1 VADQSKRAARQR
13 KEERRYERL
22 RPQIDALYDDL
33 HHHYPQTF
41 CRDPE
46 QMHPLKVGIA
56 RDLRAHVE
64 VSSRVLNYCLE
75 RYTTQPAYLRALVA
89 QKPRLDLSGQAV
101 GTVSEDERA
110 NAQRRL
116 DWREKKRRPQASRGR
131 QAAEQPIPLEARHTP
146 RADARTPELSPSP
159 PVHHESTPF
168 PAAAPP
174 PPRRLPA
181 TWQRILAH
189 LSVADGPQ
197 RPVDIGAALGMNHP
211 GSMLRRMRD
220 RGLVRQIQRG
230 LYEIA
235 REPTQNH
242 ASMDSGDD

>member
-1 VADQSKRAARQR
+1 VADQSKRAARRR

-22 RPQIDALYDDL
+22 RPQINAFYDHL
-33 HHHYPQTF
+33 HQRYPQTF
-41 CRDPE
+41 FRDPE
-46 QMHPLKVGIA
+46 QVHPLKVGIG
-56 RDLRAHVE
+56 RDLRAQVE
-64 VSSRVLNYCLE
+64 VPSRVLDYCLE
-75 RYTTQPAYLRALVA
+75 RYTRQRAYLRALVA

-110 NAQRRL
+110 HAQRRL
-116 DWREKKRRPQASRGR
+116 RQQEKWRRLRAPRGR
-131 QAAEQPIPLEARHTP
+131 QTDEQAIPLEARHTP
-146 RADARTPELSPSP
+146 RADARTPELSPNP
-159 PVHHESTPF
+159 PVPNESTPQR
-168 PAAAPP
+168 AAAP

-181 TWQRILAH
+181 TWQRILSH
-189 LSVADGPQ
+189 LSAADGPQ

-211 GSMLRRMRD
+211 GGMLRRMRE

-242 ASMDSGDD
+242 GAC